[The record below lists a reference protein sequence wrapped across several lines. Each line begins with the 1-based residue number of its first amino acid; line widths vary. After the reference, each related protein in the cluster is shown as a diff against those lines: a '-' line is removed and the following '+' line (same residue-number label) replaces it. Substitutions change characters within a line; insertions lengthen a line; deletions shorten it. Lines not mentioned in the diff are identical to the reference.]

1 MNVYQIEIDNAIP
14 FVIMFMYET
23 KGRHKTMANKK
34 SNLRR
39 NNLIAKV
46 FNILFD
52 FDSDPLAAS
61 INLLL
66 LTLALAY
73 IFSKLV

>member
-1 MNVYQIEIDNAIP
+1 
-14 FVIMFMYET
+14 MYET
-23 KGRHKTMANKK
+23 KGQHKTMANNK
-34 SNLRR
+34 SNLHH

-46 FNILFD
+46 FNFLFD

-61 INLLL
+61 VNLLL
-66 LTLALAY
+66 ATLALAY

>member
-1 MNVYQIEIDNAIP
+1 
-14 FVIMFMYET
+14 MYET